1 MNFLYEIKLCVFFWL
16 PHLLGKLTVFNCTVN
31 RKIQLNIFE
40 RIKSI
45 REQQGISQK
54 DVAQKIGITQQS
66 YAQIEKGNVRNINKR
81 LSSIASAL
89 NVSYEMLI
97 TQNESIIPEEI
108 LIPLI
113 NSTHSTQKKVIF
125 SDANQY
131 KQSLGACILNN
142 QNNEVAILGEHP
154 KNIIIIFSKE
164 DLENFTNPRDIFLIH
179 VNDVFSITKLRVQD
193 ETIFAI
199 SEVGLPP
206 RKIKKNCILGKVINL
221 KLTL

>member
-1 MNFLYEIKLCVFFWL
+1 MN
-16 PHLLGKLTVFNCTVN
+16 T
-31 RKIQLNIFE
+31 FE
-40 RIKSI
+40 RIKYI

-81 LSSIASAL
+81 LSSIATAL

-97 TQNESIIPEEI
+97 NQNEAVIPEEI
-108 LIPLI
+108 LIPII

-131 KQSLGACILNN
+131 RQSLRACILNN
-142 QNNEVAILGEHP
+142 QNNEIAILGERP

-164 DLENFTNPRDIFLIH
+164 DLENHTNTKDIFLIH

-193 ETIFAI
+193 GNFFAI

-206 RKIKKNCILGKVINL
+206 RKINKNCIIGKVIHL